1 MRKRQ
6 LTLEEAFDLRQIL
19 HVSALDALL
28 ATRRWTPGEL
38 VFHGGTS
45 LHLVYGSPR
54 HSEDLDFMTAAKV
67 DPAKIASGIQ
77 DRLQGSTWMPEGT
90 DLVVERVRDAGRM
103 ASFNLSVKGS
113 SLMGSLKV
121 KVEMWRAGSLALDGL
136 KTVVAPARLPPGR
149 YGGLQAFV
157 PTAQRREIMADKVF
171 ALGSRPYL
179 KPRDIFDIHWLTRTR
194 DDPKHAQQGD
204 ETITTQDLK
213 RRFDIYE
220 TGGLGAWQDAL
231 KARRDE
237 LRRSDARET
246 ILSDLRRWLPAAWPL
261 SADTVSTMI
270 DDTTAAID
278 HGLDLLHPPRP
289 RRSKPCR

>member
-1 MRKRQ
+1 MKKRQ

-19 HVSALDALL
+19 HVSTLDALL

-67 DPAKIASGIQ
+67 DPARISSGIQ
-77 DRLQGSTWMPEGT
+77 HRLQGSAWMPEGT

-103 ASFNLSVKGS
+103 ASFNLAVKGS

-121 KVEMWRAGSLALDGL
+121 KVEMWRAGALALDGL

-149 YGGLQAFV
+149 YGGMQAFV
-157 PTAQRREIMADKVF
+157 PTAQRREIMADKIF

-179 KPRDIFDIHWLTRTR
+179 KPRDIFDVHWLTQTR
-194 DDPKHAQQGD
+194 DDPSHAQQD
-204 ETITTQDLK
+204 EETIAAQDLT
-213 RRFDIYE
+213 RRFDIYDA
-220 TGGLGAWQDAL
+220 GSIDDWQGAL

-237 LRRSDARET
+237 LRQPETQET

-261 SADTVSTMI
+261 TAETVAAMV

-278 HGLDLLHPPRP
+278 HGLDLLNPPRP
-289 RRSKPCR
+289 RRARRCR